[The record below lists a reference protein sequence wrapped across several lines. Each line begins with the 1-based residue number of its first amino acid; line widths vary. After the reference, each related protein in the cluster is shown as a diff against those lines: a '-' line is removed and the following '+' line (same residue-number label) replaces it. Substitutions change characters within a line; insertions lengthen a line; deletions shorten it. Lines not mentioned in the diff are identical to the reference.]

1 MAKFYHIDRT
11 NFLGTLLDNGK
22 EYINLTIYNDI
33 TCTNANLPLQ
43 EIVSEMFPEG
53 VSYHGNAYFLN
64 KPYLPVTSAE
74 IELTFE
80 LVRRYKYSNK
90 LSRFQSFFATDK
102 NMLVQMLHRLQSELA
117 TVNIYEVEAEIYSKH
132 DMNLLIKSDNLV
144 SVALA
149 NLYWEGKSIGEP
161 LYEYLLK
168 PPVKILRKVP
178 LSEFIK
184 N

>member
-11 NFLGTLLDNGK
+11 NFLNTLLDNGIK
-22 EYINLTIYNDI
+22 DINLKIYNDI
-33 TCTNANLPLQ
+33 TCINANLPLQ

-53 VSYHGNAYFLN
+53 VSSHGNAYFLN
-64 KPYLPVTSAE
+64 KPYLLVTSAD

-80 LVRRYKYSNK
+80 LVRRYKYPNK
-90 LSRFQSFFATDK
+90 ISRFQSFFAIDK
-102 NMLVQMLHRLQSELA
+102 DMLVPMLHRLQSELA
-117 TVNIYEVEAEIYSKH
+117 TINIYEVESEIYSKH
-132 DMNLLIKSDNLV
+132 DMNLLIKGDNLV

-168 PPVKILRKVP
+168 PPVRILRKVP
-178 LSEFIK
+178 ISELI
-184 N
+184 